1 MRFKTLG
8 EESWVD
14 IGNKK
19 RLTVRKFKGE
29 LFLPS
34 ERWQV
39 IYLHIIRQTIRG
51 YQRGVPGL
59 SSEILARALQTISC
73 LQFYEDRETGEQ
85 RPGKKGVSLAVDEV
99 NTSSQTMIL
108 VR

>member
-1 MRFKTLG
+1 MG
-8 EESWVD
+8 EESWID

-34 ERWQV
+34 TRKQI
-39 IYLHIIRQTIRG
+39 IYLHITRQTIRG
-51 YQRGVPGL
+51 YKRGVPSL
-59 SSEILARALQTISC
+59 SLETLESDLQTISFS
-73 LQFYEDRETGEQ
+73 QFYEDKETGDK

-99 NTSSQTMIL
+99 NTSSRAMIL